1 MGTAPHTKPRI
12 VEIDFSRAFAIIL
25 VVIGHWNVEIEPSWW
40 KSLIK
45 TIYTFHMP
53 LFLAVSGY
61 IYIYTSKPGQ
71 SYFKFLIKKIKR
83 LLVPYFFTSIIIITI
98 KYLTQGNAYMENPV
112 TLKSYIEIFYSP
124 EAGYFLWFIWALWW
138 MFVLA
143 PLFKT
148 KQSHLVL
155 LAITLVLHYLSLEI
169 SDLFA
174 LTETS
179 RMMLWFVV
187 GMVLCDFKDQL
198 NWKSRVNTAIAT
210 VVLIG
215 LLTAYYC
222 GGEMCS
228 YIIPYVAIYT
238 IPALMYVVSKH
249 ITPRFY
255 NGILSIATASYII
268 YLFHTTIEGFVKAIY
283 MKLPDLNDPYI
294 FVIGV
299 IAGVLAGVLVPWA
312 LYYFFK
318 RYNATGFM
326 FGIK

>member
-222 GGEMCS
+222 GGGN
-228 YIIPYVAIYT
+228 
-238 IPALMYVVSKH
+238 L
-249 ITPRFY
+249 
-255 NGILSIATASYII
+255 L
-268 YLFHTTIEGFVKAIY
+268 
-283 MKLPDLNDPYI
+283 
-294 FVIGV
+294 
-299 IAGVLAGVLVPWA
+299 
-312 LYYFFK
+312 LYYSL
-318 RYNATGFM
+318 RCNLYYP
-326 FGIK
+326 GIDVCRF